1 MHHHSRRMLAALVP
15 LGLAAAVPST
25 ARVAAAGTVAR
36 VTSAD
41 TVRRGYTAADVRFMQ
56 GMIAHH
62 AQALAMTS
70 LIPGRTTNPAIRLLA
85 EKIDVSQ
92 KDEIASMR
100 RWLEDRHEA
109 VPDTSEHAMAGMPGM
124 ESHHA
129 LMPGMLT
136 PEQMARLAA
145 AKGAEFDRLF
155 LTGMIQHH
163 EGALAMVATLFATT
177 GSGQE
182 PQLFGLATDI
192 DADQRADIARMRAM
206 LRALPPNG
214 GR

>member
-1 MHHHSRRMLAALVP
+1 MVAALLLLGLLAAVN
-15 LGLAAAVPST
+15 GS
-25 ARVAAAGTVAR
+25 ARVAAAGTIPGAPA
-36 VTSAD
+36 AD

-70 LIPGRTTNPAIRLLA
+70 LIPTRTTNPAIRLLA

-92 KDEIASMR
+92 RDEIAAMR

-109 VPDTSEHAMAGMPGM
+109 VPDTGEHAMGGMPGM
-124 ESHHA
+124 EAHHA

-145 AKGAEFDRLF
+145 AKDAAFDRLF

-163 EGALAMVATLFATT
+163 EGALAMVKQLFATP

-206 LRALPPNG
+206 LAALPPNG

>member
-1 MHHHSRRMLAALVP
+1 MHHSSRRTIAVLSLLGIAVAVPVAAR
-15 LGLAAAVPST
+15 AAAESIPE
-25 ARVAAAGTVAR
+25 AAA
-36 VTSAD
+36 AD

-56 GMIAHH
+56 GMIEHH

-92 KDEIASMR
+92 KDEIAAMR
-100 RWLEDRHEA
+100 RWLEARHEA
-109 VPDTSEHAMAGMPGM
+109 VPDTSERAMAGMPGM

-136 PEQMARLAA
+136 SEQMARLAA
-145 AKGAEFDRLF
+145 AKGGEFDRLF

-163 EGALAMVATLFATT
+163 EGALAMVKQLFATP

-206 LRALPPNG
+206 LAALPPNG

>member
-1 MHHHSRRMLAALVP
+1 VRVAMAEVVP
-15 LGLAAAVPST
+15 SAAA
-25 ARVAAAGTVAR
+25 
-36 VTSAD
+36 AD

-62 AQALAMTS
+62 AQALAMTR
-70 LIPGRTTNPAIRLLA
+70 LIPTRTTNPAIRLLA

-109 VPDTSEHAMAGMPGM
+109 VPDTGTHAMADMPGM
-124 ESHHA
+124 DAHHA

-145 AKGAEFDRLF
+145 AKGSAFDRLF

-163 EGALAMVATLFATT
+163 EGALAMVATLHATP

-182 PQLFGLATDI
+182 PQVFGLATDI

-206 LRALPPNG
+206 LAALPPNG